1 MRAGSRLLK
10 ASTQAAVAAAIRS
23 LSAESVVV
31 SAGTEAAV
39 AVTSAV
45 PPPPFFGGSY
55 SIRRPSVRGR
65 VALIIGAAARA
76 PIGCT
81 LTHFGF
87 AVRTKKARELVL
99 KS

>member
-10 ASTQAAVAAAIRS
+10 ASTQAAVAAAIKS

-45 PPPPFFGGSY
+45 PPPFFGGSY

-76 PIGCT
+76 SIGCT